1 MVVGLSVRLPEVVL
15 SLEGN
20 VKRVN
25 ALENIFEV
33 KRGGIVGRRLRA
45 ALLAMLSSLEKP
57 PIPDCPMYWAD
68 GISKIVGEKVA
79 VTMITRRFFERLAKE
94 RGVHEG
100 DLEVALHILRGLGL
114 LEIFRLG
121 NLRFAGL
128 TRLGSIV
135 RDFVRDESVP
145 EHVKLHALVV
155 SSFPFSTKMRVVYGL
170 YYSHGVSYSGFY
182 ATLRDKLF
190 AYDWERKF
198 RYYEGVERPALEV
211 MEEIVLTRAGS
222 SRQYVSETQLL
233 IKLLEGYLKVFNG
246 NKERLNELFRAVNK
260 QLRYKHHHR
269 FTYESAAWE
278 ALSPGAYVELADILR
293 EHGLT
298 QLQRLVDSLDR
309 EFTAIE
315 YQLYCL
321 NGLPVKF

>member
-1 MVVGLSVRLPEVVL
+1 MSVRLPEVVL

-25 ALENIFEV
+25 ALEDIFVARRGNITV
-33 KRGGIVGRRLRA
+33 RRLRA
-45 ALLAMLSSLEKP
+45 ALLTMLSSLEKP

-68 GISKIVGEKVA
+68 GIAKVVREKATVTA
-79 VTMITRRFFERLAKE
+79 VTGRFLEKLAKGK
-94 RGVHEG
+94 GVHEG
-100 DLEVALHILRGLGL
+100 DLEVALHVLRGLGL
-114 LEIFRLG
+114 LEVFRLG

-128 TRLGSIV
+128 TKLGSVV
-135 RDFVRDESVP
+135 RDFIRDEGVP
-145 EHVKLHALVV
+145 EHVKLHALII

-170 YYSHGVSYSGFY
+170 YYMHGASYSGFY

-198 RYYEGVERPALEV
+198 RYYEGVERLALEV

-222 SRQYVSETQLL
+222 SGRYVSETQLL
-233 IKLLEGYLKVFNG
+233 TKLLEGYLKAFNG
-246 NKERLNELFRAVNK
+246 SKEKLNELFRAVNK
-260 QLRYKHHHR
+260 QLRYKHHDK

-293 EHGLT
+293 ERGLT
-298 QLQRLVDSLDR
+298 QLQKLIDSLDR

-321 NGLPVKF
+321 NGLPVRF

>member
-1 MVVGLSVRLPEVVL
+1 VAGLSVRLPEVVL

-20 VKRVN
+20 TKRVN
-25 ALENIFEV
+25 ALENIFV
-33 KRGGIVGRRLRA
+33 ARRGGTTVRRLRT

-57 PIPDCPMYWAD
+57 PIPDCPLYWAD
-68 GISKIVGEKVA
+68 GINKIVKDRVT
-79 VTMITRRFFERLAKE
+79 VTMVTRRFFERLAKE

-114 LEIFRLG
+114 LEVFRLG

-128 TRLGSIV
+128 TRLGSVV
-135 RDFVRDESVP
+135 RDFVRDEDIP
-145 EHVKLHALVV
+145 EHVRLHALVI

-170 YYSHGVSYSGFY
+170 YCMHGVGYAGFY

-198 RYYEGVERPALEV
+198 RYYEGVERLALEV
-211 MEEIVLTRAGS
+211 AEEMVLTRAGS
-222 SRQYVSETQLL
+222 SRRYVSETQLL
-233 IKLLEGYLKVFNG
+233 TKLLEGYLKMFNG
-246 NKERLNELFRAVNK
+246 SKERLNELFRAVNK
-260 QLRYKHHHR
+260 QLRYKRHDR

-278 ALSPGAYVELADILR
+278 ALSPGAYVELAGILR
-293 EHGLT
+293 EHGLA
-298 QLQRLVDSLDR
+298 QLQQLIDNLDR

>member
-1 MVVGLSVRLPEVVL
+1 MGVEPPEVVV

-20 VKRVN
+20 IKRIN
-25 ALENIFEV
+25 ALENIFAT
-33 KRGGIVGRRLRA
+33 RSGGVTGRRLRA
-45 ALLAMLSSLEKP
+45 ALLAVLSSLEKP

-68 GISKIVGEKVA
+68 GISKIVREKVT
-79 VTMITRRFFERLAKE
+79 VTMITRRFFAKLAKE

-100 DLEVALHILRGLGL
+100 DLEMASHILRGLGL
-114 LEIFRLG
+114 LEVFRLG

-128 TRLGSIV
+128 TRLGNIV
-135 RDFVRDESVP
+135 RDFVRDEGVP
-145 EHVKLHALVV
+145 EHVKLHALVI

-170 YYSHGVSYSGFY
+170 YYMHGAGYPGFY

-211 MEEIVLTRAGS
+211 MGEIVLTRAGS
-222 SRQYVSETQLL
+222 SRRYVSETQLL
-233 IKLLEGYLKVFNG
+233 TKLLEGYLKVFNG
-246 NKERLNELFRAVNK
+246 NKEGLNELFRAVNK
-260 QLRYKHHHR
+260 QLRYKHSER
-269 FTYESAAWE
+269 FAYESAAWE
-278 ALSPGAYVELADILR
+278 ALSPGAYPELKDILQKY
-293 EHGLT
+293 GLA
-298 QLQRLVDSLDR
+298 QLQQLVDSLDR

-315 YQLYCL
+315 YQLRCL